1 MNCCPIKQIRF
12 HLRTTSSHAYRDN
25 AHWWF
30 MIHDTHLMPAI
41 NLSHECAFM
50 SQLESNNRF
59 IHPSILILVIIYYR
73 SNQQTYI
80 FCLWK
85 WFEANFF
92 QQQIKNKQ
100 NNVLRVIIGFSR
112 LLWLTPPEMEYC
124 ADSGHTHTF
133 HINCLC
139 FSNEITM
146 LRAMVEFPRK
156 KKIGSFVRPPFHIII
171 IISIKV
177 ATFAKAMMPKYHR
190 LWSRNI

>member
-1 MNCCPIKQIRF
+1 MDIVIT
-12 HLRTTSSHAYRDN
+12 HTDDSWS
-25 AHWWF
+25 
-30 MIHDTHLMPAI
+30 MIHIWCQQLIWAM
-41 NLSHECAFM
+41 NVRLCLSWN
-50 SQLESNNRF
+50 SKIGSS

-156 KKIGSFVRPPFHIII
+156 KKDRFVCPPAIPYHHHHQHQSRDFCKGNDAK
-171 IISIKV
+171 ISSIVKPQHL
-177 ATFAKAMMPKYHR
+177 KENQ
-190 LWSRNI
+190 SNE